1 MNNKALL
8 SLRNLKGF
16 CAWNWSQR
24 PDIFFPVSQATLSLT
39 MDLLWQKEHTCE
51 SIIDRATFGE
61 DRRGR
66 ARKPLPQ
73 FPNTSDYQY
82 SYYNFTAIPV

>member
-1 MNNKALL
+1 
-8 SLRNLKGF
+8 
-16 CAWNWSQR
+16 
-24 PDIFFPVSQATLSLT
+24 

-61 DRRGR
+61 DRRDR